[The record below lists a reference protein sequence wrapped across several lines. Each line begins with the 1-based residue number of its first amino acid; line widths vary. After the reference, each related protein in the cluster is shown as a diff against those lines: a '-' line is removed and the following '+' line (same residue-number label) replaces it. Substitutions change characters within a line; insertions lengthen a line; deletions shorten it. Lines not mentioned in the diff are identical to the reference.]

1 MATISGGIIPIEI
14 RTRVIL
20 ELYNAGLNA
29 AQISQRLGISF
40 TEVKNELKGKLR
52 TKVKTRKENKV
63 LIDRILYDTQAPLA
77 VDVLIENEKARYS
90 EYSNIEKKCLEVMN
104 QILDFYI
111 SRGASGNIDADY
123 KVAQIASGFIKA
135 TQEVRQELLKKYE
148 IDKESDNVEKGIKI
162 EFI

>member
-1 MATISGGIIPIEI
+1 MANIGSGIIPIEI
-14 RTRVIL
+14 RSRVIL
-20 ELYNAGLNA
+20 ELYNAGLNP

-40 TEVKNELKGKLR
+40 KEVKNELKGKD
-52 TKVKTRKENKV
+52 RKFNANPNKD
-63 LIDRILYDTQAPLA
+63 LIEKILYDTQTPLA
-77 VDVLIENEKARYS
+77 VDILIENEKARFS

-148 IDKESDNVEKGIKI
+148 IDKESDKVDKGIKI